1 MNNTVKKITPFLILS
16 ISSIIYA
23 IFIVIKERNLGWG
36 FFAVIVLIVIGIL
49 LFVVDIGL
57 KKWFKNYKKLFL
69 TELVLLL
76 LVVVVYNYK
85 FNRTKTLIIPTEF
98 NKSYVTIIYGV
109 ENSKDLSISALTW
122 NKKIKIPKSGILL
135 TSSDFN
141 ENLRETDM
149 KMDSGIYLNSDETE
163 KGFTR
168 MIESEFESIGRN
180 YKFRTWKIQN
190 GFCCSYS
197 SKEVEKYKTELK
209 TEFEKIKASR

>member
-1 MNNTVKKITPFLILS
+1 MNNTLKKITPFLILS

-23 IFIVIKERNLGWG
+23 IFIIIKERNLGWG
-36 FFAVIVLIVIGIL
+36 FFAVIALIVIGIL
-49 LFVVDIGL
+49 MFVVDFGL
-57 KKWFKNYKKLFL
+57 KKWLKNYKKLFL
-69 TELVLLL
+69 TELALLL
-76 LVVVVYNYK
+76 LIVVVYNYK

-122 NKKIKIPKSGILL
+122 NKKIEIPKSGILL

-141 ENLRETDM
+141 ENLRETNM
-149 KMDSGIYLNSDETE
+149 KLDSGIYLNSDETE

-168 MIESEFESIGRN
+168 MTESEFESNGRN
-180 YKFRTWKIQN
+180 YKFRTWKIQD

>member
-1 MNNTVKKITPFLILS
+1 MNNTLKKITPFLILS

-36 FFAVIVLIVIGIL
+36 FFAVIALIVIGIL
-49 LFVVDIGL
+49 LFVVDFGL
-57 KKWFKNYKKLFL
+57 KKWLKNYKKLFL
-69 TELVLLL
+69 TELALLL

-122 NKKIKIPKSGILL
+122 NKKIEIPKSGILL

-141 ENLRETDM
+141 ENLRETDI
-149 KMDSGIYLNSDETE
+149 KMNSGIYLNSDQTD
-163 KGFTR
+163 KGFVR
-168 MIESEFESIGRN
+168 MVESEFESNGKN
-180 YKFRTWKIQN
+180 YKFRTWKIQD
-190 GFCCSYS
+190 GFCCSFS
-197 SKEVEKYKTELK
+197 TKEKEKYKTELK
-209 TEFEKIKASR
+209 NEFEKIKASR

>member
-1 MNNTVKKITPFLILS
+1 MNNTLKKITPFLILS

-36 FFAVIVLIVIGIL
+36 FFAVFALIVIGIL
-49 LFVVDIGL
+49 LFVVDFGL
-57 KKWFKNYKKLFL
+57 KKWLKNYKKIFL
-69 TELVLLL
+69 TELALLL
-76 LVVVVYNYK
+76 LIVVVYNYK

-109 ENSKDLSISALTW
+109 ENSKDLSISTLTW
-122 NKKIKIPKSGILL
+122 NKKIEIPKSGILL

-149 KMDSGIYLNSDETE
+149 KMDSGIYLNSDKTE

-168 MIESEFESIGRN
+168 MTESEFESNGQN
-180 YKFRTWKIQN
+180 YKFRTWKIQD